1 MIYVAVILTL
11 QSEEMTNASGLQGVI
26 VSHFA
31 FVCQHHGKN
40 TSR

>member
-1 MIYVAVILTL
+1 MIYVAFIFTL

-26 VSHFA
+26 VSCFTF
-31 FVCQHHGKN
+31 FVSTMLKK